1 MIYRFTD
8 PQFLAWTGK
17 DGKYECKIE
26 YNGNP
31 ATCYLH
37 EAGNAW
43 KFSIYD
49 GAGKYIV
56 QYKFRDVS
64 LSEAQ
69 SKAEYI
75 VNMEP

>member
-8 PQFLAWTGK
+8 PQFMAWNGANGRYSCNIT
-17 DGKYECKIE
+17 
-26 YNGNP
+26 YNDEP
-31 ATCYLH
+31 AVCYLQ
-37 EAGNAW
+37 EVQNAW

-49 GAGKYIV
+49 ASGKYIV